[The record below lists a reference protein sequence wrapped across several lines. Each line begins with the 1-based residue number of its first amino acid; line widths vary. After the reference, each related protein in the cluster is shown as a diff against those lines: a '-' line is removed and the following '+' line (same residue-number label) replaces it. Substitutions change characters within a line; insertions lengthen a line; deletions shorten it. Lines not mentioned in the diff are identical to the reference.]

1 MSPMPMRALSA
12 DDTAQNLS
20 AQDIDKMLAQ
30 GAFTDVV
37 QWCGQ
42 RIDSHPQDFIPY
54 LSLGCL
60 AEIAGDDQRSAEYF
74 AEAIVRNPDCGIAY
88 AHLARMFRKLGQ
100 LPHAVRSLQVAIE
113 MGAAATD
120 ARLDIAD
127 IFFEMG
133 DQENA
138 RAAYKRVLERRPD
151 CGRSKAMMRLLPPIE
166 PSAPSPDAL
175 WNVPSGWERAHIAII
190 APEGYAHWQA
200 FTATAGAF
208 SEALSEL
215 GIACSIGCNEYNH
228 DAKNI
233 VFGAHLIASEAADRD
248 VPEGS
253 VIFNLE
259 QLAGFGVENHA
270 VYADLLRRF
279 TVWDYSPRNIA
290 WIDANIANAK
300 VAHVGLGFTPNMVS
314 HLPASEQPTDV
325 LFYGSLNPRRA
336 GVLEKLTASGM
347 TVKHLFNVYGDAL
360 DAELARAKVV
370 LNMHFYEDSI
380 HEIVRTSYLLA
391 NRKAVVTECNQGTE
405 MDRGL
410 RDGMRAVPYDR
421 LADAC
426 MDLVSNDDARRRLES
441 DGFALFSRKP
451 QAALLRAAI
460 DSTAAKS
467 TTMTI

>member
-1 MSPMPMRALSA
+1 MSPSQ
-12 DDTAQNLS
+12 TAATQPVQVFKDAPLNLT
-20 AQDIDKMLAQ
+20 AKDIDQMLAQ
-30 GAFTDVV
+30 GAYTELV

-42 RIDSHPQDFIPY
+42 RIESEPEDFIPY
-54 LSLGCL
+54 LSLGSL
-60 AEIAGDDQRSAEYF
+60 AELAGDDQRSAEYF
-74 AEAIVRNPDCGIAY
+74 AEAIVRNPDCGLAY
-88 AHLARMFRKLGQ
+88 AHLARVFRKLGQ
-100 LPHAVRSLQVAIE
+100 LPHAVRALQVAIE
-113 MGAAATD
+113 MGAAGTD

-133 DQENA
+133 DQGSA
-138 RAAYKRVLERRPD
+138 SAAYKRVLERRPD

-166 PSAPSPDAL
+166 PQSQAPDAA
-175 WNVPSGWERAHIAII
+175 WTAPAGWERAHIAIV

-200 FTATAGAF
+200 FAATAGAF

-215 GIACSIGCNEYNH
+215 GIICSIGCNEYVP
-228 DAKNI
+228 DVVNI
-233 VFGAHLIASEAADRD
+233 VFGAHLIASEADAND
-248 VPEGS
+248 VPAGS
-253 VIFNLE
+253 IIFNLE
-259 QLAGFGVENHA
+259 QLVGFGVEKRA
-270 VYADLLRRF
+270 LYTDLLRRC

-290 WIDANIANAK
+290 WLNTHIVNFK
-300 VAHVGLGFTPNMVS
+300 VVHVGLGFTPNMVS
-314 HLPASEQPTDV
+314 YLTTSEQPTDV

-370 LNMHFYEDSI
+370 LNMHFYDDSI

-405 MDRGL
+405 MDSGL

-426 MDLVSNDDARRRLES
+426 MDLVNNEDGRRRLEG
-441 DGFALFSRKP
+441 DGFALFSRRR
-451 QAALLRAAI
+451 QADLLRAAI
-460 DSTAAKS
+460 DRSV
-467 TTMTI
+467 

>member
-1 MSPMPMRALSA
+1 MSPAQSA
-12 DDTAQNLS
+12 ATSLAPDDIPQDLTAK
-20 AQDIDKMLAQ
+20 DIDQLLAR
-30 GAFTDVV
+30 GAFTEVV

-42 RIDSHPQDFIPY
+42 RIESQPQDFIPY

-74 AEAIVRNPDCGIAY
+74 AEAIVRNPDCGLAY
-88 AHLARMFRKLGQ
+88 AHLARVFRKLGQ
-100 LPHAVRSLQVAIE
+100 IPHAVRALQVAIE

-127 IFFEMG
+127 MFFEMG

-138 RAAYKRVLERRPD
+138 SAAYQRVLERRPD
-151 CGRSKAMMRLLPPIE
+151 CGRSKAMMRLLPQVIPQQS
-166 PSAPSPDAL
+166 PNWAAPA
-175 WNVPSGWERAHIAII
+175 GWQRAHIAII

-208 SEALSEL
+208 SQALSEL
-215 GIACSIGCNEYNH
+215 GIACSIGCNEY
-228 DAKNI
+228 AKGAQNI
-233 VFGAHLIASEAADRD
+233 IFGAHLIATDAAAADMPD
-248 VPEGS
+248 GS
-253 VIFNLE
+253 IIFNLE
-259 QLAGFGVENHA
+259 QLAGFGADKHA
-270 VYADLLRRF
+270 RYTDLLRRF

-290 WIDANIANAK
+290 WLNTRIAGGKAL
-300 VAHVGLGFTPNMVS
+300 HVPLGFTSNMVS
-314 HLPASEQPTDV
+314 HLPTSEQPTDV

-336 GVLEKLTASGM
+336 GVIERLTASGLA
-347 TVKHLFNVYGDAL
+347 VKHLFNVYGDAL

-405 MDRGL
+405 MAAGL

-426 MDLVSNDDARRRLES
+426 MDLVNNDEARRRLEA
-441 DGFALFSRKP
+441 DGFALFSRRR
-451 QAALLRAAI
+451 QSDLLRAAI
-460 DSTAAKS
+460 DIS
-467 TTMTI
+467 